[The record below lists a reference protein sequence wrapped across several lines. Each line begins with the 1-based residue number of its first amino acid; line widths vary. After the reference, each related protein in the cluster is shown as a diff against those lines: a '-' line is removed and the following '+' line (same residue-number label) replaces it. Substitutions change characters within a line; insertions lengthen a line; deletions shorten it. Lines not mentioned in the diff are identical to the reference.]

1 MGKSTISMVI
11 FNSKLLNYQRVENIR
26 NREKSLTDIEN
37 HQQSPSNYG
46 IENAGKW
53 WNMQISHVGF
63 PQHVQLPPPWL
74 FIRFFKGGSIEPNST
89 LPQVQ
94 VMLHHVTFFSLFH
107 SSNVSHTNL
116 TATNDAL
123 VDSGCPAAL
132 FFSAGVQSVQWVIQH
147 ISSFNIPRTDDSVR
161 HIGIILSFKDP
172 KNHDQ
177 FSHLIWVRFPG
188 ISWGLSQKPRVLYL
202 IE

>member
-1 MGKSTISMVI
+1 MMEHADLACRFSSTCSTSTSMVVHSL
-11 FNSKLLNYQRVENIR
+11 FQRWKHRAE
-26 NREKSLTDIEN
+26 LDT
-37 HQQSPSNYG
+37 PTG
-46 IENAGKW
+46 P
-53 WNMQISHVGF
+53 SHVTSCYIFFTIPFFERESYQSYRNKWRPSG
-63 PQHVQLPPPWL
+63 QWL
-74 FIRFFKGGSIEPNST
+74 SCST
-89 LPQVQ
+89 
-94 VMLHHVTFFSLFH
+94 
-107 SSNVSHTNL
+107 
-116 TATNDAL
+116 
-123 VDSGCPAAL
+123 

>member
-1 MGKSTISMVI
+1 MVMTWGWLMGLFGESVNPTWSIPSGKHTNNYGKSPCSMGKSTISMVI

-107 SSNVSHTNL
+107 SSNVSYTNL

-132 FFSAGVQSVQWVIQH
+132 FFQRGFSLCNE
-147 ISSFNIPRTDDSVR
+147 SFSTFQVSTFHGRM
-161 HIGIILSFKDP
+161 ILSDI
-172 KNHDQ
+172 
-177 FSHLIWVRFPG
+177 LG
-188 ISWGLSQKPRVLYL
+188 
-202 IE
+202 